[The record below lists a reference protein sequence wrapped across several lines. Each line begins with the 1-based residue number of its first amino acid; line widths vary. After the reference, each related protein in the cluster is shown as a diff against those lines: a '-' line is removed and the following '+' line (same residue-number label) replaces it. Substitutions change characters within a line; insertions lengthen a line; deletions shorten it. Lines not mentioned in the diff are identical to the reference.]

1 MQRNFKTTVMET
13 QFVYEKLTDMSVELN
28 TQPERN
34 MCVLRGRALLNENE
48 SRFSFV
54 QNPPRG
60 ARSVEV
66 GRTAHS
72 RYVRRPDGLYT
83 LTVRFDAGEKMLLPA
98 LLSEMRAV
106 VKGAIADKEMNRN
119 KEMLKKREEEEK

>member
-1 MQRNFKTTVMET
+1 MET